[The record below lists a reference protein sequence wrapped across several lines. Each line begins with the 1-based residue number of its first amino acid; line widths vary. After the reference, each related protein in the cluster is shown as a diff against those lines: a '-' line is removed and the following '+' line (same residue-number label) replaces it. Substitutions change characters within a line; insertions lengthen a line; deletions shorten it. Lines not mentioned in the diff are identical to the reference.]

1 VPKSYLA
8 SVLPCSCAVVL
19 VYTLH
24 AGVSM
29 MRAHTDALS
38 TLSTLSTLSCAGRLS
53 HAQVDPMHVDTLVNY
68 GSLLKSVHNEMA
80 TAEKM
85 YVTALQV
92 FFACLLCA
100 PAC

>member
-1 VPKSYLA
+1 M
-8 SVLPCSCAVVL
+8 L

-24 AGVSM
+24 ARVSM
-29 MRAHTDALS
+29 MRAQQ
-38 TLSTLSTLSCAGRLS
+38 TLSRLSRISRLPRLS
-53 HAQVDPMHVDTLVNY
+53 HVQVDPMHVDTLVNY

-92 FFACLLCA
+92 FLACLLTRMFVCLSLVQA
-100 PAC
+100 TWQRTGGIAGMRC